1 MLIIPFILVLI
12 IMCSVWAMEWNQER
26 ILKWCFKSCTKKKV
40 MPVFVIPGPDFKLN
54 FDETPTKVFEIQP
67 DEI

>member
-1 MLIIPFILVLI
+1 MD
-12 IMCSVWAMEWNQER
+12 
-26 ILKWCFKSCTKKKV
+26 TKKSKMINCVIKCCVKEKV
-40 MPVFVIPGPDFKLN
+40 MPVFVIPGPDFKLK